1 MKRISVEPA
10 WIFKDENGSR
20 LDPQL
25 FLLLSAIHEKKKLT
39 QAAKL
44 VGISY
49 RHSWNILNHWAGFFG
64 CELVILERGRGA
76 TLSALG
82 EKLLWAQ
89 QRLTARLEP
98 QLKSFASEINLEI
111 QRSLAG
117 VNPQLNVYASFG
129 YAVELLPSF
138 AQAFQ
143 LNLQY
148 KEVEEALIAL
158 NRGQCDVAGFHLP
171 VELRSAKYLT
181 KYTRHLR
188 PRAHNVVR
196 FITRRMGLMV
206 HPDNLHN
213 IQELQDI
220 VKNEVRFINRESGSG
235 TRHLLEE
242 LLAVED
248 IPVESINGFDD
259 VEYTHA
265 AIAAFVAAGMA
276 DVGFGVQ
283 AAAEKFSLHFIPL
296 TSEHYL
302 FVCNNKSLQQ
312 EAMRRFLAEISSSE
326 FHAAVETLPGYS
338 PEHCGEI
345 TSVESLQ
352 F

>member
-1 MKRISVEPA
+1 MKRINVEPA

-25 FLLLSAIHEKKKLT
+25 FLLLSAIHDQKKLT
-39 QAAKL
+39 KAAAQ

-64 CELVILERGRGA
+64 CELVLLERGRGA
-76 TLSALG
+76 KLSPLG

-89 QRLTARLEP
+89 QRLIARLEP

-111 QRSLAG
+111 QRSLEG
-117 VNPQLNVYASFG
+117 VKPQLNLYASFG
-129 YAVELLPSF
+129 YAVELLPNF
-138 AQAFQ
+138 AADYQ

-171 VELRSAKYLT
+171 VELRSAKYLD
-181 KYTRHLR
+181 KYLRHLR
-188 PRAHNVVR
+188 PRAHNIIR

-206 HPDNLHN
+206 HPDNPLN
-213 IQELQDI
+213 IENLQDI
-220 VKNEVRFINRESGSG
+220 VSNDARFINREPSSG
-235 TRHLLEE
+235 TRHLFEE
-242 LLAVED
+242 LLSVED
-248 IPVESINGFDD
+248 VPVESINGFDD

-283 AAAEKFSLHFIPL
+283 AAAEKFSLRFIPL
-296 TSEHYL
+296 TTEHYL

-312 EAMRRFLAEISSSE
+312 EAMNRFLTEIRSSE
-326 FHAAVETLPGYS
+326 FHAAVETLAGYS

-345 TSVESLQ
+345 TSVESL
-352 F
+352 

>member
-10 WIFKDENGSR
+10 WIFKDESGSR

-25 FLLLSAIHEKKKLT
+25 FLLLSAIHEQGKLT
-39 QAAKL
+39 KAAKQ

-49 RHSWNILNHWAGFFG
+49 RHSWYILNQWAGFFG
-64 CELVILERGRGA
+64 CELVLLQKGRGA
-76 TLSALG
+76 TLAPLG

-89 QRLTARLEP
+89 QRLTARLDP
-98 QLKSFASEINLEI
+98 QLKSFASEIKLEI
-111 QRSLAG
+111 QRSLEG
-117 VNPQLNVYASFG
+117 VKPLLNVFASFG

-138 AQAFQ
+138 AKNYQ

-171 VELRSAKYLT
+171 VELREAKYLT
-181 KYTRHLR
+181 QYSRHLR
-188 PRAHNVVR
+188 PRAHKIVR
-196 FITRRMGLMV
+196 FITRNMGLMV
-206 HPDNLHN
+206 ARDNPLN
-213 IQELQDI
+213 IQSLLELL
-220 VKNEVRFINRESGSG
+220 EGEARFINREATCG
-235 TRHLLEE
+235 TRHLFDQ
-242 LLAVED
+242 LLSDED

-259 VEYTHA
+259 VEYTHS
-265 AIAAFVAAGMA
+265 AIAAYVAAGMA

-296 TSEHYL
+296 TTEHYV

-312 EAMRRFLAEISSSE
+312 EAMRRFLAEIRSDE
-326 FHAAVETLPGYS
+326 FSAAVETLPGYS
-338 PEHCGEI
+338 PQRCGDI
-345 TSVESLQ
+345 VNVEEL
-352 F
+352 